1 MTASLAAPAAAAMPP
16 SGGALDAQASQ
27 NLFEHMAGSAKGM
40 PQGASPHQIGE
51 GLMER
56 LNGFIDRSRSFSER
70 AEGLQNGSASGA
82 ASPSPATQAAA
93 AGDKPGAA
101 QNLASNGE
109 APKKVGEQQVD
120 QIVHSLGRMFDYSIE
135 TQMVVRG
142 ATQISGSANTLLKG
156 Q

>member
-1 MTASLAAPAAAAMPP
+1 MTASLAAPATAALPP
-16 SGGALDAQASQ
+16 SGGPGGLQASQ
-27 NLFEHMAGSAKGM
+27 NLFEHMAGNAKGM

-70 AEGLQNGSASGA
+70 ADALTNSSPPGASAGPGST
-82 ASPSPATQAAA
+82 PAA
-93 AGDKPGAA
+93 AGADKPASA
-101 QNLASNGE
+101 QNHTGSGQP
-109 APKKVGEQQVD
+109 PKKVGEQQVD
-120 QIVHSLGRMFDYSIE
+120 QIVHSLGKMFDYSIE